1 MTTNRNLRI
10 PITIILI
17 VAIVAVGAWFYLHGL
32 DSANGALTA
41 SGTIETTVVNI
52 APELSGKVAEV
63 KVDEGDKVKAG
74 DVLFRLDDDLL
85 QAQRKVAAASLD
97 SAQAAAQTA
106 QAALDAAQAQY
117 QITLDAALAQDQK
130 SRLHDWYPP
139 EPGQFN
145 QPIWYF
151 TRDEQVQAAQAEID
165 AAQAALDQTQAALTQ
180 VAQDQEAAAFIK
192 AETRLAQARVAYL
205 VAKDVYAR
213 AQLAKGTN
221 ASNPYAPVPK
231 VPKEP
236 RKLGNDANLFDSGK
250 SLYDDAK
257 DELDRAQQAYDDLL
271 TNQAAQDVLDARADV
286 SIAQERYY
294 TALDRMRVLQTGD
307 HAPGVIA
314 AQTAVD
320 QAQAALDQAQKAV
333 EQTQAQLDQ
342 LDVQLAKLVVTAPMD
357 GDVLTRSIEPGEVV
371 NAGSVV
377 LSLGRLDELTITVY
391 VPEDRVGEVALG
403 QSASVGVDSFPGE
416 SFSASV
422 IHIADQAEFTPRNVQ
437 TVEGRKTTVFA
448 IKLKLSDPSGKL
460 KPGMPADVTFSS
472 K

>member
-1 MTTNRNLRI
+1 MQHRRPPI
-10 PITIILI
+10 PVIVVI
-17 VAIVAVGAWFYLHGL
+17 VAALAVAAWFLYAEYTKSL
-32 DSANGALTA
+32 DTSLTA

-63 KVDEGDKVKAG
+63 KVDEGDQVKAG

-130 SRLHDWYPP
+130 SRLQDWYPP

-165 AAQAALDQTQAALTQ
+165 AAQAALDQTQAALTEL
-180 VAQDQEAAAFIK
+180 AQDQEAAGFIK

-221 ASNPYAPVPK
+221 ASNPYARVPK

-236 RKLGNDANLFDSGK
+236 RKLGNDANLFDSGQN
-250 SLYDDAK
+250 LYDDAK
-257 DELDRAQQAYDDLL
+257 DELDRAQEAYDDLL
-271 TNQAAQDVLDARADV
+271 TSQGAQDVLDARADV

-294 TALDRMRVLQTGD
+294 TALDRQRALQIGD

-320 QAQAALDQAQKAV
+320 QAQAALEQAQKAV
-333 EQTQAQLDQ
+333 GGAQAQLDQ
-342 LDVQLAKLVVTAPMD
+342 LDVQLAKLTVSAPMD

-403 QSASVGVDSFPGE
+403 QQASVGVDSFPGE

-448 IKLKLSDPSGKL
+448 IKLKLSDPSGRL
-460 KPGMPADVTFSS
+460 KPGMPADVAFQ
-472 K
+472 

>member
-1 MTTNRNLRI
+1 MKPTLKF
-10 PITIILI
+10 ITLTL
-17 VAIVAVGAWFYLHGL
+17 VFLMVVSTAGCGAIG
-32 DSANGALTA
+32 NGAAGAIQA

-63 KVDEGDKVKAG
+63 KVDEGDKVKAD

-180 VAQDQEAAAFIK
+180 VAQDQEAAGFIK

-357 GDVLTRSIEPGEVV
+357 GDVLARSIEPGEVLQ
-371 NAGSVV
+371 AGMTA
-377 LSLGRLDELTITVY
+377 LTIGKLDKLKVTVY
-391 VPEDRVGEVALG
+391 IPEDQYGQIKVGD
-403 QSASVGVDSFPGE
+403 QASLSVDSFPGE
-416 SFSASV
+416 TFKAV
-422 IHIADQAEFTPRNVQ
+422 VTRIADQAEFTPQNVQ
-437 TVEGRKTTVFA
+437 TKEGRQTTVFA
-448 IKLKLSDPSGKL
+448 VELSVDNSNGKL
-460 KPGMPADVTFSS
+460 KPGMPVDVTFAGVPAG

>member
-1 MTTNRNLRI
+1 MKPTLKF
-10 PITIILI
+10 ITLTL
-17 VAIVAVGAWFYLHGL
+17 VFLMVVSTAGCGAIG
-32 DSANGALTA
+32 NGAAGSIQA

-85 QAQRKVAAASLD
+85 QAQRKVATASLD

-117 QITLDAALAQDQK
+117 QIALDAALAQDQK

-180 VAQDQEAAAFIK
+180 VAQDQEAAGFIK

-271 TNQAAQDVLDARADV
+271 TSQAAQDVLDARADV

-460 KPGMPADVTFSS
+460 KPGMPADVTFHDG